1 MVNLKELRGMP
12 HASLAPRP
20 RQPAML
26 TSGDL
31 DQLGNSE
38 SGHPRKKPKTGTSKM
53 SESTTAREVA
63 TQVGGIP
70 RGHPHGI
77 A

>member
-1 MVNLKELRGMP
+1 MVNLTELRGMP

-20 RQPAML
+20 CQPTMR

-38 SGHPRKKPKTGTSKM
+38 SGHPRKKPKTCTSKM
-53 SESTTAREVA
+53 FEYTIAQEVA

-70 RGHPHGI
+70 RGRPH
-77 A
+77 